1 MSQLPIWIQG
11 PSQTGKSQRLCDHFQ
26 VWAQTQTPYPF
37 VNQALVFAANGA
49 TRRPLGDRLLTAV
62 QGHYPVQCQT
72 FLGFIEAEILLFW
85 PLLLQQIPELPPF
98 PLKLRPETEQ
108 ALALECWEATL
119 GWQTAHFSPD
129 LTGRVVR
136 DSLDL
141 MQLAGAAGVPPAEI
155 PERLSQGWPTER
167 LRGMAPQQYDQFLTA
182 WRQSCLRN
190 GWLTYGLTYEI
201 YGRYLLPYAP
211 YQTQLTQRFTAIFA
225 DDLDDYP
232 AIARDFMEF
241 LLNRGAWGV
250 FTFNPDGQARLGLN
264 ADPDYLAGLADR
276 CSPEILTNSAG
287 LASLLA
293 PAVLALVADP
303 LANVTLPGVETLQT
317 VSRAKLLQAVGDR
330 LIAALKA
337 EDIQPQ
343 DVAILAPG
351 LDDVA
356 RYSLM
361 QHLNQAHITVH
372 PLNEQRPLIS
382 EAWVRALLTLLALV
396 YPHLGRFAL
405 RESVAE
411 MLVVLRQ
418 TPDPTGQ
425 LIPQIDPVRAGLLAD
440 VCFQPHPDHPQ
451 FLAMT
456 SYGRWDRFGYQASQA
471 YQTLMEWIHRAQ
483 SQISHRSPPDLLYQ
497 AIEDLLP
504 PPRYLSFAQ
513 LASLRELM
521 ETAQHFWEV
530 ETERHGPTLDQ
541 GSPMLGRFLELL
553 RLGTI
558 SANPSPLISWGKTPS
573 SITLATL
580 FQYRSARLQHR
591 WHFWLDV
598 GSDLWAKGGAA
609 QLLAAPLFQRHWAGE
624 PWDAETESLADHAR
638 LERILRDLLGRV
650 SEKLF
655 LCHSDLNIRGLE
667 QQGPLLGLLR
677 S

>member
-26 VWAQTQTPYPF
+26 AWAKTQTPYPL
-37 VNQALVFAANGA
+37 VNQALIFAANEA

-62 QGHYPVQCQT
+62 QGCYPVQCQT

-85 PLLLQQIPELPPF
+85 PLLIQQIPELPPF

-108 ALALECWEATL
+108 ALALEHWEKTL

-129 LTGRVVR
+129 LTARVVR

-141 MQLAGAAGVPPAEI
+141 MQLAGAAGIPPEEI
-155 PERLSQGWPTER
+155 PERLSLGWPSER
-167 LRGMAPQQYDQFLTA
+167 LRGLTPQQYDQFLVS
-182 WRQSCLRN
+182 WRRYCLHN
-190 GWLTYGLTYEI
+190 GFLTYGLTYEI

-211 YQTQLTQRFTAIFA
+211 YQAQLTQRFTAIFA

-232 AIARDFMEF
+232 AIARDLIEF
-241 LLNRGAWGV
+241 LLNQGAWGV
-250 FTFNPDGQARLGLN
+250 FTFNPDGQVRLGLN
-264 ADPDYLAGLADR
+264 ADPDYLAGLVTHCA
-276 CSPEILTNSAG
+276 PVILTASVG
-287 LASLLA
+287 LAPLLV

-303 LANVTLPGVETLQT
+303 LANVTLPGVEILQT

-330 LIAALKA
+330 LITALKE

-343 DVAILAPG
+343 DIAILAPG

-361 QHLNQAHITVH
+361 KHLNQAGIDLT

-418 TPDPTGQ
+418 TPDPNGQ
-425 LIPQIDPVRAGLLAD
+425 LIPQIDPVRAGLFAD

-451 FLAMT
+451 CLAIT
-456 SYGRWDRFGYQASQA
+456 TYGRWDRFGYQASQA
-471 YQTLMEWIHRAQ
+471 YQTLIHWIHRAQ
-483 SQISHRSPPDLLYQ
+483 TQIAHCSPLDTLYQ
-497 AIEDLLP
+497 AIEDLIP
-504 PPRYLSFAQ
+504 PPRYLSFSQ

-530 ETERHGPTLDQ
+530 ETERQGPTPEPSFLI
-541 GSPMLGRFLELL
+541 LGRFLELL

-558 SANPSPLISWGKTPS
+558 SANPSPLTSWGKTPS

-609 QLLAAPLFQRHWAGE
+609 QLLAAPLFQRPWTGE
-624 PWDAETESLADHAR
+624 FWDTSAETLADQAR

-650 SEKLF
+650 REKLF